1 MTLLIDLV
9 DQVRGLSGAGE
20 FQTMAERLRGHAE
33 PAFAP
38 GAPIDELRA
47 AVAASRAAAEL
58 EIGARALAGVSTA
71 VSEDAARLLANIGH
85 LQSINAEARLAMYA
99 IPAQF
104 AAPGDGLSGPAPD
117 NPAQLEDIAV
127 TDRGDFATLRNIA
140 AYHREHARF
149 HAHYWM
155 ARGAELVHEASK
167 IKLIGDHW
175 LAGGGAKPDAGI
187 DYTDIRFRAAPCTD
201 LNVFQAIHDI
211 GILFLEGAN
220 EPPEIGLLKIRLG
233 DLAAETGENG
243 RFLATMMGGAWAR
256 ESMMLAPDLIEAA
269 WPRLQVVASNWRS
282 ALGMV
287 VMGRL
292 LDGVLVRLGA
302 IDFAPAAV
310 RADIGGAGARLRDAG
325 WALDMAAKISA
336 ETGSFMAD
344 NDWRYA
350 NYSAFLEGRGRI

>member
-9 DQVRGLSGAGE
+9 DQVRGLTDAGA
-20 FQTMAERLRGHAE
+20 FKAMAERLRGHAE

-38 GAPIDELRA
+38 EAPIDELRA

-58 EIGARALAGVSTA
+58 EIGARALAGVPGA
-71 VSEDAARLLANIGH
+71 VSEAASQLLTNVGH
-85 LQSINAEARLAMYA
+85 LQCINAQARLAMYA
-99 IPAQF
+99 VPAQF
-104 AAPGDGLSGPAPD
+104 AAPADGLSGAAPD
-117 NPAQLEDIAV
+117 SPAVLEDI
-127 TDRGDFATLRNIA
+127 TSSDPGEFETLRNIA

-155 ARGAELVHEASK
+155 ERGTELGREASK

-175 LAGGGAKPDAGI
+175 LAGGGSKPDASI

-211 GILFLEGAN
+211 GILFLEGAA
-220 EPPEIGLLKIRLG
+220 EPPEIGILKTRLG
-233 DLAAETGENG
+233 GLASEIGENG
-243 RFLATMMGGAWAR
+243 RFLAKMMGGAWAR

-292 LDGVLVRLGA
+292 LDGVLARMNS
-302 IDFAPAAV
+302 IDFAPVAV
-310 RADIGGAGARLRDAG
+310 RADIGSAGARLRDAG

-336 ETGSFMAD
+336 EIGSFMAD

-350 NYSAFLEGRGRI
+350 RYSSFLENVVKP

>member
-1 MTLLIDLV
+1 MTLMIDLV
-9 DQVRGLSGAGE
+9 DQVRDLTDAGA
-20 FQTMAERLRGHAE
+20 FKTMAERLRGYSE

-38 GAPIDELRA
+38 EAPIDELRA
-47 AVAASRAAAEL
+47 AVAATRAAAEL
-58 EIGARALAGVSTA
+58 EIGARALAGAATA
-71 VSEDAARLLANIGH
+71 VSEEAAQLLAATGH
-85 LQSINAEARLAMYA
+85 LQCINAQARLAMYA

-104 AAPGDGLSGPAPD
+104 AAPADGLTGEAPSTPAI
-117 NPAQLEDIAV
+117 LEDIV
-127 TDRGDFATLRNIA
+127 PSDPGDFETLRNIS

-155 ARGAELVHEASK
+155 ERGAELAREASK

-175 LAGGGAKPDAGI
+175 LAGGGPKPGAGV
-187 DYTDIRFRAAPCTD
+187 DYTDIRFRSAPCTD

-211 GILFLEGAN
+211 GILFLEGAA
-220 EPPEIGLLKIRLG
+220 EPPEIGILKIRLG
-233 DLAAETGENG
+233 DLSAEIGGNG
-243 RFLATMMGGAWAR
+243 RFLSTMMGGAWAR
-256 ESMMLAPDLIEAA
+256 ESMMLAPDLISAA

-292 LDGVLVRLGA
+292 LDSVLARMA
-302 IDFAPAAV
+302 SIDFAPAAV

-350 NYSAFLEGRGRI
+350 RYSAFLANKV

>member
-9 DQVRGLSGAGE
+9 DQVEGLTGAGA
-20 FQTMAERLRGHAE
+20 FKAMAERLRGHAE

-38 GAPIDELRA
+38 EAPIDELRA
-47 AVAASRAAAEL
+47 GVAATRAAAEL
-58 EIGARALAGVSTA
+58 EIGARALAGISTA
-71 VSEDAARLLANIGH
+71 VSEDAARLLANVGH
-85 LQSINAEARLAMYA
+85 LQCINAQARLGMYA
-99 IPAQF
+99 IPAEF
-104 AAPGDGLSGPAPD
+104 AALSDGLSGAAPD
-117 NPAQLEDIAV
+117 TPAVLEDIAA
-127 TDRGDFATLRNIA
+127 TDPADFGTLRNIS

-155 ARGAELVHEASK
+155 ERGAELAHEASK

-211 GILFLEGAN
+211 GILFLEGAG
-220 EPPEIGLLKIRLG
+220 EPPEIGIIKIRLG

-292 LDGVLVRLGA
+292 LEGVAARLAA

-310 RADIGGAGARLRDAG
+310 RADIGGAGGRLRDAG

-350 NYSAFLEGRGRI
+350 RYSAFLGDIGH

>member
-1 MTLLIDLV
+1 LTLLIDLV
-9 DQVRGLSGAGE
+9 DQVRDLTDAGA
-20 FQTMAERLRGHAE
+20 FKAMAEQLRGHAE

-38 GAPIDELRA
+38 EAPIDELRA
-47 AVAASRAAAEL
+47 GVAASRAAAEL
-58 EIGARALAGVSTA
+58 EIGARAPAGVPGA
-71 VSEDAARLLANIGH
+71 VSEEASQLLSNVGH
-85 LQSINAEARLAMYA
+85 LQCINAQARLAMYA

-104 AAPGDGLSGPAPD
+104 AAPADGLSGAALD
-117 NPAQLEDIAV
+117 NPAVLEDIASS
-127 TDRGDFATLRNIA
+127 DPADFETLRNIS

-155 ARGAELVHEASK
+155 ERGAELAREASK

-175 LAGGGAKPDAGI
+175 IAGGGPKPDTGL

-211 GILFLEGAN
+211 GILFLEGAG
-220 EPPEIGLLKIRLG
+220 EPPEIGILKTRLG
-233 DLAAETGENG
+233 DLSTEIGENG
-243 RFLATMMGGAWAR
+243 RFLATMMGGAWER
-256 ESMMLAPDLIEAA
+256 ESMMLAPDLIIAA

-292 LDGVLVRLGA
+292 LDGVLARMNS

-310 RADIGGAGARLRDAG
+310 RADMGGAGTRLRDAG

-350 NYSAFLEGRGRI
+350 RYAAFLSDKF